1 MRGHLAVAASA
12 LLLTVSL
19 AACGDD
25 DQPAVCSSAKDLKS
39 AINDFTSIDVTS
51 SNGLSDLKEGLAN
64 VRDDLQK
71 LKSDASSEFS
81 GQVDAVDA
89 AVSTLTASL
98 EAAASEP
105 NGTNLAAVVSAVP
118 AVASSVKTLVTDVQ
132 NTC

>member
-1 MRGHLAVAASA
+1 MTSHLAVAASA

-19 AACGDD
+19 AACGGD
-25 DQPAVCSSAKDLKS
+25 DQPAVCSSANDLKS

-51 SNGLSDLKEGLAN
+51 SNGLSDLKEGLTS

-81 GQVDAVDA
+81 SQVDAVDA

-118 AVASSVKTLVTDVQ
+118 AVTSSVKTLVTDVQ
-132 NTC
+132 DTC

>member
-1 MRGHLAVAASA
+1 MKSHLAVAASA

-19 AACGDD
+19 AACGGD
-25 DQPAVCSSAKDLKS
+25 DQPAVCSSANDLKS

-51 SNGLSDLKEGLAN
+51 SNGLSDLKEGLTN

-81 GQVDAVDA
+81 SQVDAVDA

-98 EAAASEP
+98 EAAADQP
-105 NGTNLAAVVSAVP
+105 NATNLAAVVSAVP
-118 AVASSVKTLVTDVQ
+118 AVTSSVKTLVTDVQ
-132 NTC
+132 DTC